1 MVEEPENLEA
11 EAENEAPEPEEAVE
25 AEAQDELEQESDAE
39 PAAESESPNQ
49 EEPEDEP
56 AAEAEP
62 AEEQEDSAE
71 AEVESTEE
79 AGSGA
84 EQEEAAEDLV
94 EAESEATDEAE
105 PGDEQAAEQDEA
117 IGEDAPADE
126 PVRIPNLKGLIGR
139 KVGMTQIFDDT
150 GAAIPVTIIEAGPCY
165 ITQIR
170 THEKDGYNS
179 VQLGMVETSQK
190 RLTGGQLGHL
200 KRTNAPALRHL
211 REFRVRNLGD
221 LEEGEQVTVRVFEVG
236 DHVDVVGTSKGR
248 GFAGAIKR
256 HGFHRGPK
264 THGQSDRERAPGS
277 LGAGSTPGRTFR
289 GKKGPGHM
297 GSVRVSSQNLRVDLV
312 DPERNLLGVRG
323 SVPGPKGGLV
333 MVKAGRKQ

>member
-1 MVEEPENLEA
+1 MTEEPENPEA
-11 EAENEAPEPEEAVE
+11 KAEDEAAQPEEAAEV
-25 AEAQDELEQESDAE
+25 EAQDELEQEREDEPSAE
-39 PAAESESPNQ
+39 AESEAESPVS
-49 EEPEDEP
+49 EDEP
-56 AAEAEP
+56 AAEAEA
-62 AEEQEDSAE
+62 AEEQEETA
-71 AEVESTEE
+71 
-79 AGSGA
+79 
-84 EQEEAAEDLV
+84 EEAA
-94 EAESEATDEAE
+94 
-105 PGDEQAAEQDEA
+105 
-117 IGEDAPADE
+117 ADE
-126 PVRIPNLKGLIGR
+126 PVRIANLKGLIGR

-170 THEKDGYNS
+170 THAKDGYNA
-179 VQLGMVETSQK
+179 VQLGLEVASQK

-221 LEEGEQVTVRVFEVG
+221 LQEGEQVTVQVFEVG
-236 DHVDVVGTSKGR
+236 DRVDVVGTSKGR

-277 LGAGSTPGRTFR
+277 HGAGSTPGRTFK
-289 GKKGPGHM
+289 GVKGPGHM

-333 MVKAGRKQ
+333 MVKEGRKQ